1 MKGFLST
8 LFGEDMRWDNIKKG
22 RGEIAEGGSQKMER
36 RTAKEENRRQ
46 KEESGNRR
54 KCRRQHTK
62 NWLKITERKGAI
74 EEDRKQT
81 TLIKNRNEKLDDHER

>member
-1 MKGFLST
+1 
-8 LFGEDMRWDNIKKG
+8 
-22 RGEIAEGGSQKMER
+22 MER

-46 KEESGNRR
+46 NVESGNRR

-62 NWLKITERKGAI
+62 NWLKITERK
-74 EEDRKQT
+74 EDRKQT